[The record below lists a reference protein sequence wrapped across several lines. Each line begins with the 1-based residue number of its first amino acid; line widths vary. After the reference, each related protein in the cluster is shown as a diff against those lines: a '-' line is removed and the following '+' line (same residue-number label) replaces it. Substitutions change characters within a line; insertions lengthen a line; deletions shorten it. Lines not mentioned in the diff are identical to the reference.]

1 VQRLAWVAAEAGKLQ
16 EEVTRAQA
24 DVITVR
30 ARTAQVEETVQEKA
44 ALLED
49 ARGKEAEADERASA
63 LWGELVVTRREWDVT
78 EEKVSNLAT
87 KAVMANQQ

>member
-1 VQRLAWVAAEAGKLQ
+1 LDLTPPPFCCCCFFFFSFVQRLAWVAAEAGKLQ

-49 ARGKEAEADERASA
+49 ARGKEVEADERASA
-63 LWGELVVTRREWDVT
+63 L
-78 EEKVSNLAT
+78 
-87 KAVMANQQ
+87 